1 MCQTIGCF
9 CLAIVGIII
18 AAIMAIYS
26 LGSDAYHFIKKKITD
41 ETEVASV
48 KTVNDSVNISI
59 STNKVVETVDVQP
72 IDNHF
77 QVQESGNYVDTM
89 LTISAGNDNEEIEA
103 FELFFDKD
111 KTDLTEEDIALI
123 SELTKYFIEVN
134 RPKMILLRQYIG
146 REEDFPYLKGKL
158 DLVNAEF
165 CKAGIDETLIQQD
178 APDQVSLS
186 GNGKIFIQVNVL
198 AK

>member
-111 KTDLTEEDIALI
+111 I
-123 SELTKYFIEVN
+123 V
-134 RPKMILLRQYIG
+134 RR
-146 REEDFPYLKGKL
+146 
-158 DLVNAEF
+158 
-165 CKAGIDETLIQQD
+165 
-178 APDQVSLS
+178 
-186 GNGKIFIQVNVL
+186 
-198 AK
+198 